1 MNSHI
6 TMKEMAVSEQPCEKC
21 FRYGAHC
28 LSDAELLA
36 VILRTGTRDIT
47 ALQLAQS
54 FLSLKEKNLL
64 NLVHM
69 NTEEMMKI
77 SGIGQV
83 KAVQVYRRTGG
94 THSQDK
100 PGKRSASKRACKRRS
115 LLYGKP
121 SA

>member
-54 FLSLKEKNLL
+54 FFFFFFFVEAVLYRDLKPD
-64 NLVHM
+64 V
-69 NTEEMMKI
+69 
-77 SGIGQV
+77 V
-83 KAVQVYRRTGG
+83 V
-94 THSQDK
+94 
-100 PGKRSASKRACKRRS
+100 
-115 LLYGKP
+115 
-121 SA
+121 

>member
-77 SGIGQV
+77 SGIGKQSAISGCFV
-83 KAVQVYRRTGG
+83 ISG
-94 THSQDK
+94 TDITIFWSPRLVMAFWVAPEQYL
-100 PGKRSASKRACKRRS
+100 SF
-115 LLYGKP
+115 
-121 SA
+121 